1 MRRFFTQGLQVLFR
15 GPALSFSSGYATVS
29 GMKEAAFRYLSQDVL
44 KNIDMLEI
52 LHIPS
57 AEVLRAGDF
66 GVLLR
71 YGDLYLLSC
80 QEGASAAFLPAMT
93 QDIASD
99 PQRMIILHGPELLGV
114 LRRDYRFRS
123 VMDCCHAVYQKSEP
137 IPCPLP
143 QNVEIRRLDSSH
155 LAFVHAH
162 YHTVDDVDYLSERIG
177 AGMFGVFVEGRI
189 VGFAGTHDE
198 RSMGLLEILP
208 EYRRLGL
215 AYALEAH
222 IINDLQSRGRTPF
235 CQVSIRNEPSLAL
248 QRKLGLTISGSVVH
262 WLARERVHEQE
273 RR

>member
-1 MRRFFTQGLQVLFR
+1 
-15 GPALSFSSGYATVS
+15 
-29 GMKEAAFRYLSQDVL
+29 MKEAAFRYLSQDVL

-93 QDIASD
+93 QDIASN
-99 PQRMIILHGPELLGV
+99 PQPMIFLHGQELLGV

-123 VMDCCHAVYQKSEP
+123 VMDCCHAVYQKSAP

-143 QNVEIRRLDSSH
+143 QNVKIRRLDSSH

-162 YHTVDDVDYLSERIG
+162 YHTVDDVGYLSERIG

-208 EYRRLGL
+208 RVP
-215 AYALEAH
+215 EARPCLCAGSTYH
-222 IINDLQSRGRTPF
+222 QRSAEPQQNAVLPGFHSERTLPRAPAQAGVNDLRFR
-235 CQVSIRNEPSLAL
+235 RSL
-248 QRKLGLTISGSVVH
+248 
-262 WLARERVHEQE
+262 LARERVHEQE